1 MSFIGKIHRIQ
12 SIIHL
17 CHLKRKNWNADFK
30 YEGDLLNPRID
41 VVMCSNSK
49 CHMKQIWGGRGD
61 VLIGIYGEDAEVAV
75 IFD

>member
-41 VVMCSNSK
+41 VVMC
-49 CHMKQIWGGRGD
+49 
-61 VLIGIYGEDAEVAV
+61 
-75 IFD
+75 